1 MTCFLIRGDQVLL
14 LRRSHAVNTYRGK
27 WAGVSGSVDEN
38 TAQDQAYRE
47 IAEETGLTA
56 DDVELVGKSDPIEV
70 TDEELSRQ
78 WLIHPFLFRVLGE
91 SKIRLDWEHTEYLWI
106 EPDRIQDM
114 ETVPK
119 LKETW
124 DQLQSANG
132 SPD

>member
-1 MTCFLIRGDQVLL
+1 M
-14 LRRSHAVNTYRGK
+14 
-27 WAGVSGSVDEN
+27 SGSVDEN

-56 DDVELVGKSDPIEV
+56 DDVELVGNSDPIEV

-78 WLIHPFLFRVLGE
+78 WLIHPFLFRVLAE

-124 DQLQSANG
+124 DQLQSANR